1 MSDIHPRVSLIV
13 PVLNEELGIRV
24 VMPKVNPA
32 WVDEVLIVD
41 GGSTDATE
49 QACRELGLTF
59 VRQRGRGL
67 HMAMVTAL
75 SVSTAD
81 ILITFSPD
89 GNSLPELIP
98 QLAAAA
104 AEGADMVVASRY
116 KDGARSLDD
125 DRLTAFG
132 NRVFTGLIN
141 LLFRTSYTDSL
152 VMLRAYR
159 REALDRM
166 RLAEQESE
174 SAFRRRLSYMNSWE
188 IGSCLRAARLG
199 MRTREIPG
207 DEPKRIS
214 GERKLSIVKNG
225 TGALLQILY
234 DFLFFRPKA

>member
-1 MSDIHPRVSLIV
+1 MSLIV

-24 VMPKVNPA
+24 VMPNVDPA

-81 ILITFSPD
+81 VLITFSPD

-98 QLAAAA
+98 QLAEAAK
-104 AEGADMVVASRY
+104 GADMVVASRY
-116 KDGARSLDD
+116 MGGARSLDD

-132 NRVFTGLIN
+132 NRMFTAMIN
-141 LLFRTSYTDSL
+141 LLFRTSYTDTL

-159 REALDRM
+159 REALERM

-174 SAFRRRLSYMNSWE
+174 SAFRRRISYMNSWE

-207 DEPKRIS
+207 DEPARIS
-214 GERKLSIVKNG
+214 GVRKLSIVKNG

-234 DFLFFRPKA
+234 DFLFFRSRA